1 MSRWRDH
8 FDHDPNVDTFGDAVM
23 SYFTY
28 GVVFSVLL
36 SLLIGVGYWS
46 YLYLRTAVTGFA
58 VIVGAIVG
66 IFILG
71 VAGLEVL
78 TTLEEW
84 IER

>member
-46 YLYLRTAVTGFA
+46 YLHLQAVATSVA
-58 VIVGAIVG
+58 VLVGAIVG

-84 IER
+84 AER